1 MSKTSFVILIVNL
14 FLLTSYYAQAQ
25 SNITKEDVQNYL
37 DNKYK
42 DCVEQEQYR
51 WAVIID
57 DISFY
62 DVNNDGKDDA
72 IVVASSC
79 YSGTGGPDI
88 HGVYAKDYS
97 GKIVELT
104 INDNIK
110 TFEGKPIYD
119 NLVGNRNYKLLY
131 ENNFLVEKFHDVSD
145 RKDPLTLYFKWNGKE
160 FDLAKVEKAKTF
172 KTSFNCANA
181 KTEAEKTICG
191 NAELAAL
198 DLKLDFL
205 YKAVM
210 SKLPGKEREKL
221 KDEQKKW
228 KKKRDNYCCSLGI
241 VSCLLEM
248 YKERIKFLTKLS
260 KRNN

>member
-1 MSKTSFVILIVNL
+1 MSKTSFTRLLLIL
-14 FLLTSYYAQAQ
+14 FLITFGSGKAQN
-25 SNITKEDVQNYL
+25 NITKEDVQNYL
-37 DNKYK
+37 NNKYK
-42 DCVEQEQYR
+42 DCIEYERYR
-51 WAVIID
+51 WAVIIQ
-57 DISFY
+57 DISFH
-62 DVNNDGKDDA
+62 DVNNDGKDEA
-72 IVVASSC
+72 IVLASSC

-110 TFEGKPIYD
+110 TFEGKSIYD
-119 NLVGNRNYKLLY
+119 NLVGNRNYNLLY
-131 ENNFLVEKFHDVSD
+131 ENNFLVEKFHDDSGS
-145 RKDPLTLYFKWNGKE
+145 KDPLTLYFKWNGKE

-181 KTEAEKTICG
+181 KTDAEKTICG

-210 SKLPGKEREKL
+210 SKLPGNKREKL
-221 KDEQKKW
+221 KDEQKEW
-228 KKKRDNYCCSLGI
+228 IMKRDNNCNYRGI
-241 VSCLLEM
+241 TSCLLEM
-248 YKERIKFLTKLS
+248 YKKRIKFLTKLN
-260 KRNN
+260 KGNN